1 MGHKTILMVEDNPD
15 DVELAVREFKKNNLL
30 NNVVVTRDGVEA
42 LDYLFCVGAYVSRD
56 VKDLPLVVLLDLRL
70 PRLDGIDVLR
80 CLRSDERT
88 KDLPV
93 VMLTTSKQEQDMVAT
108 HNLGVSGYVL
118 KPVDFVQLTDAIRE
132 SGLHW
137 LILKEPPPIPGSA

>member
-108 HNLGVSGYVL
+108 HNLGVS
-118 KPVDFVQLTDAIRE
+118 
-132 SGLHW
+132 
-137 LILKEPPPIPGSA
+137 

>member
-1 MGHKTILMVEDNPD
+1 MEHKTILIVEDSPD
-15 DVELAVREFKKNNLL
+15 DIVLTMRELKKNNLL
-30 NNVVVTRDGVEA
+30 NDVVVTRDGVEA
-42 LDYLFCVGAYVSRD
+42 LDYLFGVGDYVSRD
-56 VKDLPLVVLLDLRL
+56 VNDMPLVVLLNLRL
-70 PRLDGIDVLR
+70 RRLDGVEVLR

-93 VMLTTSKQEQDMVAT
+93 VMLTTSKQEQEMIAE
-108 HNLGVSGYVL
+108 HNLGVSSYVL

-137 LILKEPPPIPGSA
+137 LIVKEPPPIPESA